1 MYIFLKC
8 VKYHHC
14 RTLQISMLLLYSHGS
29 IYTINDYSSH
39 SNYELFGI
47 PLFVGPFS
55 QGFSALFAPNPLY
68 VLLGSSYHCKA
79 FLFACS
85 HSNITHLLLT
95 GVKIVVKDILK
106 LFQVLRCS
114 SIKRNDRH
122 VHLNNQ
128 IIAKKATNNTF
139 HTASVFFGTCR
150 EDTTGLLLYS
160 QIFGV
165 IREHAKSEGKK
176 KG

>member
-1 MYIFLKC
+1 MDQF
-8 VKYHHC
+8 
-14 RTLQISMLLLYSHGS
+14 
-29 IYTINDYSSH
+29 
-39 SNYELFGI
+39 I
-47 PLFVGPFS
+47 PLTIIHHIPTTNYL
-55 QGFSALFAPNPLY
+55 GFLCLSARFHRVSALFAPNPLY
-68 VLLGSSYHCKA
+68 VLLGSSYHCEA

-85 HSNITHLLLT
+85 HSNITYLLLT